1 MDMYSSQNRSVAK
14 GPIRFESEAALEAF
28 IEKSS
33 RPRVRMSVEGFNPY
47 RPEDEIK
54 RELVNHF
61 ESCGEDFRVI
71 VPADPIVDSR
81 FGIMVKGYDTSLPA
95 DEVESVLRTHFSS
108 CGEITHVYIS
118 TPNNRAN
125 IYFSEEEG
133 EALALGLHGSEVRGF
148 RITTRRLATVRS
160 NPLLAPGQTRRIGY
174 TAPAHLIEFAP
185 EIRRKVMAFKRIKR
199 TMKKVMAFKRMKRT
213 LKTSLS
219 LFYHLA
225 PSKAQC
231 MMTLLFVCVWM
242 IFTPATK
249 LTEEERRSSSS
260 NLTARLESPLKSTL
274 INECNS
280 KSENPKNPTR
290 MPTVSP
296 GANQTRVAEVTA
308 ATPLPPELTVLVSL
322 PRLLVELETT
332 FQLLQQLSQLWPEK
346 HISRQNHSSFLA
358 LHRIFEQLYL
368 SSLYYHVAKSLG
380 LLFPQTLLST
390 DVLLLFFLDMAQ
402 KRRRCNLMG
411 VTSEIGM
418 PLLSLFG
425 IAVLG
430 YDTSLPEDEIESKLT
445 ANFSSCGK
453 ITHVFVCPL
462 DECTNIYFSKEEGEA
477 SALDLNGSEVGGFKI
492 TTMRVA
498 TVRSNPPLAPGET
511 RIGYSIPAHFIEF
524 ARENEEKLNDYM
536 TK

>member
-242 IFTPATK
+242 LSCGEVFRVIVPTDFIVDRRAFVILLGHGAEEKALQLNGSDIGDWNALVKHAT
-249 LTEEERRSSSS
+249 
-260 NLTARLESPLKSTL
+260 NY
-274 INECNS
+274 C
-280 KSENPKNPTR
+280 
-290 MPTVSP
+290 
-296 GANQTRVAEVTA
+296 
-308 ATPLPPELTVLVSL
+308 
-322 PRLLVELETT
+322 
-332 FQLLQQLSQLWPEK
+332 
-346 HISRQNHSSFLA
+346 
-358 LHRIFEQLYL
+358 
-368 SSLYYHVAKSLG
+368 
-380 LLFPQTLLST
+380 
-390 DVLLLFFLDMAQ
+390 
-402 KRRRCNLMG
+402 
-411 VTSEIGM
+411 
-418 PLLSLFG
+418 SLFG